1 MTICNNVVG
10 LVWHGICHVMISWV
24 VFRQSDIRNSC
35 NKITDAGVSEL
46 AKQFGPKAATLQQ
59 LNLNFY

>member
-1 MTICNNVVG
+1 
-10 LVWHGICHVMISWV
+10 MISWV
-24 VFRQSDIRNSC
+24 VFRQSYIRNRC

-59 LNLNFY
+59 LNLNFWG